1 MVRHVEKSAQK
12 TAPKKNFGSGAEI
25 LKISKFVKSE
35 TAKGRGLKFFVGV
48 PINFLYNFAFIV
60 G

>member
-12 TAPKKNFGSGAEI
+12 TARNFLFGSGAEM

-35 TAKGRGLKFFVGV
+35 TAKVRGLKFFVGV